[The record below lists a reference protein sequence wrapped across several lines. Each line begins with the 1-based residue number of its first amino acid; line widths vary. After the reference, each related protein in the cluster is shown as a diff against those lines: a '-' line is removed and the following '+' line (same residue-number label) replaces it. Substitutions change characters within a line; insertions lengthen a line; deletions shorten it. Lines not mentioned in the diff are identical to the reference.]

1 MYGSYLKYGFISTG
15 DSEAPY
21 PLCPICNS
29 KLSNKVMRHSK
40 LLRHMKTKHAKLE
53 DKSLEFFERRKRDRE
68 VEKRLLR
75 TVVSTNL
82 NALRCLTASLRL
94 ISHLLLV
101 KNQFYLHALDIC
113 GEVFGESVVKKILQV
128 PLSARTVARQIEDM
142 AEDIETQ
149 LLQLIVTSPWFA
161 IQYDESNDIENKAM
175 LLVFVRYL
183 YIFNLDIHDDMLCAL
198 LLSKNTT
205 ASKLFKSMNDY
216 FAEKLNW
223 SSCAGMCKDEAAAM
237 IGRLSGLTVRIK
249 EVAPECE
256 AIRCVIHK
264 EMLARRKISPKL
276 NNVFDDM
283 LKLKLISL
291 TTGCLSRYVWTWI
304 QSTITFLHTKV
315 R

>member
-1 MYGSYLKYGFISTG
+1 MGNIDLLSSEVGNEGKKVKKRCTKVSHSITKTNKPFAIGEKLILPAFI
-15 DSEAPY
+15 
-21 PLCPICNS
+21 
-29 KLSNKVMRHSK
+29 
-40 LLRHMKTKHAKLE
+40 
-53 DKSLEFFERRKRDRE
+53 
-68 VEKRLLR
+68 
-75 TVVSTNL
+75 
-82 NALRCLTASLRL
+82 
-94 ISHLLLV
+94 
-101 KNQFYLHALDIC
+101 DIC
-113 GEVFGESVVKKILQV
+113 REVFGESAVKKKPQV

-161 IQYDESNDIENKAM
+161 IQCDESNDIENKAM

-198 LLSKNTT
+198 LLTKNTT
-205 ASKLFKSMNDY
+205 TSKLFKSLNDN
-216 FAEKLNW
+216 FAKKLNW
-223 SSCAGMCKDEAAAM
+223 SSCAGMCRDEAAAM

-276 NNVFDDM
+276 NNVCDDM

-291 TTGCLSRYVWTWI
+291 TSGCLSRYVRTWI
-304 QSTITFLHTKV
+304 QSTITCLHTKV
-315 R
+315 RWLSRGKSLSLVFELRKPLQTFLLEKKFRSC